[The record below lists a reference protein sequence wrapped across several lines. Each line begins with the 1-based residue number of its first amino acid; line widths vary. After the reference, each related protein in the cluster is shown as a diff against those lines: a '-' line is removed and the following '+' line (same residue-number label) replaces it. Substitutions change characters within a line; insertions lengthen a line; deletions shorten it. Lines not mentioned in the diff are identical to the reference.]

1 MPRGLAA
8 ALMKPG
14 LTNHGVQLVEMDLRQ
29 LDAINT
35 VVAAAVKGLTPFFSN
50 CVDIV
55 YAPTPLAEGRLSWA
69 QLLLQ
74 AATNRSIAYGQILGD
89 HNASVAGQAAILA
102 YAAAP
107 PVGGQPRDFVYRTI
121 TFD

>member
-1 MPRGLAA
+1 MVYDKWGQPGTLYLTTSLDGLAW
-8 ALMKPG
+8 G
-14 LTNHGVQLVEMDLRQ
+14 E
-29 LDAINT
+29 
-35 VVAAAVKGLTPFFSN
+35 S
-50 CVDIV
+50 
-55 YAPTPLAEGRLSWA
+55 

>member
-1 MPRGLAA
+1 
-8 ALMKPG
+8 
-14 LTNHGVQLVEMDLRQ
+14 MDLRQ

-74 AATNRSIAYGQILGD
+74 PG
-89 HNASVAGQAAILA
+89 
-102 YAAAP
+102 
-107 PVGGQPRDFVYRTI
+107 PRGPRCSRQNKWPTR
-121 TFD
+121 